1 MILITIMMIDM
12 SLDLLGYHPKYG
24 IMLQCEPLFIG
35 ISQRVIN
42 VRPTAF
48 FYVKCTISSPQV
60 QEFYQCATDGF
71 ESTHLL
77 AIPKAEL
84 LTEANKMPGCHQGGA
99 VLYDLMTKLA

>member
-1 MILITIMMIDM
+1 MIDM

-35 ISQRVIN
+35 ISQRLIN

-48 FYVKCTISSPQV
+48 FYVKCTISSSQV

-77 AIPKAEL
+77 AIPKVKDTKYVFL
-84 LTEANKMPGCHQGGA
+84 WCPSTKPNIS
-99 VLYDLMTKLA
+99 LY